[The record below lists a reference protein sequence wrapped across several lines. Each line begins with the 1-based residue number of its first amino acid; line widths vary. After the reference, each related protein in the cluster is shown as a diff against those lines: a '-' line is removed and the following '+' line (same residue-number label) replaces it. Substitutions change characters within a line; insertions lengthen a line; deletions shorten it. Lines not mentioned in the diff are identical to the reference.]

1 MIGANCA
8 GLVLGDKYHFVL
20 VLKGLPKMTNP
31 SGARSTHWRVVKAER
46 DHWKNLVACHG
57 LSHRPLRPLK
67 KAVLCLT
74 RLSSVRPDSD
84 GLVSSFKAVI
94 DGLVLGRVL
103 VNDGWDNIGMPD
115 YRWEKATP
123 GQGGIRIELTAILSD
138 MISDGEADE
147 FRKPKRNRIK
157 LQSKRRK
164 ISPRHP

>member
-1 MIGANCA
+1 MISANCA
-8 GLVLGDKYHFVL
+8 GLIVGDGYHLVLI
-20 VLKGLPKMTNP
+20 LKGLPKMTNP

-57 LSHRPLRPLK
+57 LSQRPLRPLK
-67 KAVLCLT
+67 RATLRLT

-103 VNDGWDNIGMPD
+103 VDDRYDNIGMPD
-115 YRWEKATP
+115 YRWEKAAP

-138 MISDGEADE
+138 MISDREADE
-147 FRKPKRNRIK
+147 FRKPKRSRIK

-164 ISPRHP
+164 VPPRK